1 MIEGF
6 AEVVALSRPAEGMC
20 DSEIALGVEEDIVR
34 SDISHSSPSA
44 LLHFLVGVD
53 EPQKEEPELPLLE
66 LAFLATAIV
75 NFFREEVRIVLK
87 PKLYLHRFTLRVP
100 ESPQKPFL
108 LKSFRLGESR
118 KSEFRLAFVDAASH
132 LSYSF

>member
-1 MIEGF
+1 VIKGF
-6 AEVVALSRPAEGMC
+6 AEIGALSRPAEGMR
-20 DSEIALGVEEDIVR
+20 DSEVALGIEEDVMG
-34 SDISHSSPSA
+34 SDVSYSPPCA

-75 NFFREEVRIVLK
+75 NFFSEEVRIVLK
-87 PKLYLHRFTLRVP
+87 PKLHLHRFTLRVP

-118 KSEFRLAFVDAASH
+118 KSEFRLAFVEAASH

>member
-6 AEVVALSRPAEGMC
+6 AEVGALSRPAEGMC
-20 DSEIALGVEEDIVR
+20 DSEIALGIEEDIVR

-75 NFFREEVRIVLK
+75 NFVRR
-87 PKLYLHRFTLRVP
+87 Y
-100 ESPQKPFL
+100 E
-108 LKSFRLGESR
+108 
-118 KSEFRLAFVDAASH
+118 
-132 LSYSF
+132 